1 MAAFGFFVNRH
12 ALGSRVYGWRSP
24 VTIMDVIVGIII
36 MALIIGI
43 GFGIYY
49 NRSR

>member
-1 MAAFGFFVNRH
+1 
-12 ALGSRVYGWRSP
+12 
-24 VTIMDVIVGIII
+24 MDVIVGIII

-49 NRSR
+49 NRLR